1 MPLPR
6 RRARRRLATVT
17 AVPSDATDAPET
29 TDSGEP
35 AEARSEEPNRVLTVH
50 HLDHSRSHRVLW
62 LLEELGVEYDVR
74 RYERDP
80 ATLRAPPS
88 LRTVHRLGRSPTI
101 TDRGRTLAES
111 GAILEY
117 LVDRYDRGRLAP
129 ARGTPERDRYTYFMH
144 YAEGSA
150 MLPLVLHLI
159 FAQMPRQPMPALAR
173 PVVRALAKNVIDVFV
188 RPQIEEHLDHMEA
201 TLAETPWFAGEAFS
215 AADVQ
220 MSFPVETAAA
230 SGRIDA
236 GRPHLSE
243 YLRHIRERPAYLR
256 ALARGGPYD
265 LTKLG

>member
-1 MPLPR
+1 M
-6 RRARRRLATVT
+6 
-17 AVPSDATDAPET
+17 
-29 TDSGEP
+29 
-35 AEARSEEPNRVLTVH
+35 LTVH

-88 LRTVHRLGRSPTI
+88 LKDIHRLGRSPTI
-101 TDRGRTLAES
+101 TDGGRALAES

-117 LVDRYDRGRLAP
+117 LVDRYDSGRFAP
-129 ARGTPERDRYTYFMH
+129 ARGTPGRERYTYFMH

-150 MLPLVLHLI
+150 MLPLVLRLI
-159 FAQMPRQPMPALAR
+159 FSQLPRQPMPAIAR
-173 PVVRALAKNVIDVFV
+173 PVVRALAKNVIEAFV

-201 TLAETPWFAGEAFS
+201 TLAETHWFAGDAFS

-230 SGRIDA
+230 GGSVDA
-236 GRPHLSE
+236 RRPHLSG
-243 YLRHIRERPAYLR
+243 YLRRIRERPAYLR

-265 LTKLG
+265 LTRLG